1 MVYSFINK
9 FIDIFN
15 VKDYKSIIQ
24 TKGPGI
30 LFVQGRITDKGFL
43 LETVRFI
50 DIDHIKENP
59 VINYPPGYIETIK
72 NINTSISYIIYV
84 QAYDNVNNEYY
95 SSIKIKNFN

>member
-9 FIDIFN
+9 FIDNFN
-15 VKDYKSIIQ
+15 AREYKTII
-24 TKGPGI
+24 TRKGPGI
-30 LFVQGRITDKGFL
+30 LFVQGRITDRGFL

-50 DIDHIKENP
+50 TIDHMRNNP

-72 NINTSISYIIYV
+72 NLNSSISYVIYV

-95 SSIKIKNFN
+95 SSVKVKNFN